1 MPAELKKAARNLFHL
16 YDDTIDF
23 TRIVVK
29 SSLKCLLI
37 VTDENKDLLVLLL
50 DHGDYTEVSFFGNQI
65 LAGISKNNAN
75 CKILS

>member
-1 MPAELKKAARNLFHL
+1 M
-16 YDDTIDF
+16 
-23 TRIVVK
+23 
-29 SSLKCLLI
+29 I

-50 DHGDYTEVSFFGNQI
+50 DNGDYTEVSFFGNQI